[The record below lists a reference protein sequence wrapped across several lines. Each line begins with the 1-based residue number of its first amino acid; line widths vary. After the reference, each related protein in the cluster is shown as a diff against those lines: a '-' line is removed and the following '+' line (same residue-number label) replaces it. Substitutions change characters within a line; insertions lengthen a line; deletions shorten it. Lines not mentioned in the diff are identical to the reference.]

1 MKKFSLVSFAV
12 IAIVAIAPA
21 TLIGQ
26 SYNFLEFTGG
36 TTTVSGTF
44 TLVNPAIGTS
54 PLDYNFATFNGT
66 ITGSNL
72 DSGAPVAVTLYSA
85 YGSTTPGGSGPGF
98 SIFGGSGDNQF
109 YPNADATAGG
119 VTGPPAYLDNYGLV
133 LTDANGDIINIFANG
148 NGSYYFFDDVYN
160 GPGPADFTPWQGTV
174 SDGSLMV
181 PEYGALSMLILCA
194 LTLAG
199 GFFFKAR
206 RSGLLLTA

>member
-1 MKKFSLVSFAV
+1 MKKLSLAFFTIGTAL
-12 IAIVAIAPA
+12 AITPAP
-21 TLIGQ
+21 LIGQ

-36 TTTVSGTF
+36 GTTVTGTF

-72 DSGAPVAVTLYSA
+72 DSGAPVAVTLDTA
-85 YGSTTPGGSGPGF
+85 YGSTTPGACGPGF
-98 SIFGGSGDNQF
+98 SVFGGCGNNQF
-109 YPNADATAGG
+109 YPNADATAG
-119 VTGPPAYLDNYGLV
+119 VSGPPAYLDNDGLV

-160 GPGPADFTPWQGTV
+160 GPGPDDFTPWQGTV
-174 SDGSLMV
+174 SNGSLAV
-181 PEYGALSMLILCA
+181 PEYGALSMLILSA
-194 LTLAG
+194 LALAG

-206 RSGLLLTA
+206 QSGLFLAA

>member
-1 MKKFSLVSFAV
+1 MKKLSLAFFTIGAAL
-12 IAIVAIAPA
+12 AITPAP
-21 TLIGQ
+21 LIGQ

-36 TTTVSGTF
+36 GTTVTGTF
-44 TLVNPAIGTS
+44 TLVTPAIGTS

-72 DSGAPVAVTLYSA
+72 DSGASVAVTLYSA
-85 YGSTTPGGSGPGF
+85 YGSTIPGGSGPGF
-98 SIFGGSGDNQF
+98 SIFGGSGNNQF

-160 GPGPADFTPWQGTV
+160 GPGPDDFTPWQGTV
-174 SDGSLMV
+174 SNGSLAV
-181 PEYGALSMLILCA
+181 PEYGALSMLILSA

-199 GFFFKAR
+199 GFFFKPR
-206 RSGLLLTA
+206 QSGLFPAA